1 MRRSKDLLIFYGLNS
16 MPMKRS
22 NNYLVIIS
30 GPINVVGSHVDTQGT

>member
-1 MRRSKDLLIFYGLNS
+1 MRRSNDLLFFYELNAIS
-16 MPMKRS
+16 MKRS